1 MQVTENQIQRFFD
14 QQCDAEEAS
23 TVAFYLQQHPEV
35 LQQWL
40 MPDWNQAEKEIPV
53 PASYREEMLRKVME
67 QIELNIPRIGT
78 KYFKRMIYAAA
89 ATIIFVLS
97 GWWFF
102 SKEYSASKTLQA
114 SLAYQKT
121 APMEIRVNISDK
133 PLLLALP
140 DGSSV
145 TMEPGATL
153 KFEKDFTGNERKVF
167 LTGNSFF
174 EVKKDPTKPFTV
186 VSGEF
191 TTTALGTSFRVIE
204 SNAGVTVKLYTGKV
218 VVNKIGSTQNWGG
231 PVYLLPGTL
240 LTHSVKGSATT
251 VSAFIPE
258 KNNQQPETMF
268 TKLMTEKAEQKKELL
283 FDNTP
288 LEEVLKGIEKNYL
301 IQIQYDKNKIAN
313 HYFTGKVLVTD
324 SVEVILNVIGN
335 MNDLVIKKET
345 DKRFSITKTQ

>member
-23 TVAFYLQQHPEV
+23 TVVSYLQQHPIIIE
-35 LQQWL
+35 QWL
-40 MPDWNQAEKEIPV
+40 APDWNQAEKEIPV
-53 PASYREEMLRKVME
+53 PATYREEMLKKVLAQIDLHQRK
-67 QIELNIPRIGT
+67 IETL
-78 KYFKRMIYAAA
+78 YFKRMIYAAA
-89 ATIIFVLS
+89 AAIIFLLS
-97 GWWFF
+97 GWWFI
-102 SKEYSASKTLQA
+102 SKEYNSNKTLQPT
-114 SLAYQKT
+114 LAYQRNN
-121 APMEIRVNISDK
+121 PMDIRVNISDK
-133 PLLLALP
+133 PLTLTLP
-140 DGSSV
+140 DGSTV

-153 KFEKDFTGNERKVF
+153 RFEKQFTSNERKVF
-167 LTGNSFF
+167 LTGNGFF

-186 VSGEF
+186 VSGQI

-204 SNAGVTVKLYTGKV
+204 NNAGVTVKLYTGKV

-251 VSAFIPE
+251 VSGFVPE
-258 KNNQQPETMF
+258 KKTIQTTVQREDV
-268 TKLMTEKAEQKKELL
+268 KQKAEQKKELF

-288 LEEVLKGIEKNYL
+288 LEEVLQQIEKNYL
-301 IQIQYDKNKIAN
+301 IQIHYDTNNIAN
-313 HYFTGKVLVTD
+313 HYFTGKLLVTD
-324 SVEVILNVIGN
+324 SVDVILNVIGN